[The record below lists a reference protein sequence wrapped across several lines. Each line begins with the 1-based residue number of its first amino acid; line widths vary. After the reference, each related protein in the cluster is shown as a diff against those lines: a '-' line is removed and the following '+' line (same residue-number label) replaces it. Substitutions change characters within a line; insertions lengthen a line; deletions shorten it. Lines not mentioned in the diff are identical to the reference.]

1 MKQSKKKTVADE
13 IFLKG
18 LAFDRQG
25 QTAKSVACYLD
36 ALRHEP
42 GHADS
47 LHMLGIYRAQRGELD
62 AAIQLMKAAI
72 GSNPNFPDFHYN
84 LAKALELADKNIEAE
99 KEYREVLKLKP
110 AHVDALINLSHLM
123 LDKPDPESAIQYA
136 ARALHLQPRSVGAH
150 NNLALALNSLDR
162 SEEAEQILLRA
173 LEYDPDSADTLVN
186 LSRVYKRWERYQEA
200 IACLRRAVALNPNL
214 PEALSNLGSA
224 LKFEGKLDEALS
236 YIRKALSLAP
246 KASAHS
252 NLLFNLNYHPG
263 YSAAEVFQEHLTWA
277 QRYANDLTRAAAPLL
292 LDKDPSRRLRI
303 GYVSPDFRQHPV
315 ATFLRPIFANHD
327 KNKFEIYCY
336 SGVSTADDTTLWFE
350 QQCSTWRD
358 IVGKTD
364 EDVAGLIRKDQIDIL
379 VDLSGHTSGNR
390 LLTFARKPAPVQVS
404 YLGYLGTTGMAAMD
418 YKITDA
424 AMDPVGLTERFHTER
439 MLRLPH
445 SMWSY
450 SPPPDAPA
458 PSPAPAL
465 TRGYVTFGSFN
476 NSAKVGPEVIG
487 AWARILQEIPEAR
500 LVMVTK
506 GDGSVHEY
514 FRNEFGRHGIARER
528 IELHRRMPL
537 TDYLRL
543 HAEVDICL
551 DSFPYTGGTTSCHSL
566 WMGVPVLTLPGIKPF
581 SRSGASILSALGLA
595 DWIAGSVEAYVE
607 TAVRKASDAAALQP
621 LRAGMRAR
629 MQASPLMNEKAFT
642 QAIEAMYTA
651 IQAQA
656 VDSRD

>member
-25 QTAKSVACYLD
+25 QTAKAVACYLD

-465 TRGYVTFGSFN
+465 TRGYATFGSFN

>member
-1 MKQSKKKTVADE
+1 MKPSKKKTIADE

-18 LAFDRQG
+18 LALDRQG
-25 QTAKSVACYLD
+25 LTSKAVACYSD

-47 LHMLGIYRAQRGELD
+47 LHMLGIYRARKGELD

-72 GSNPNFPDFHYN
+72 GSNPHFPDYRYN
-84 LAKALELADKNIEAE
+84 LAKALELADKNVEAE

-123 LDKPDPESAIQYA
+123 LNKPDPEAAIRYA
-136 ARALHLQPRSVGAH
+136 ARALDLQPRSVGAH

-162 SEEAEQILLRA
+162 SEEAEPILLRA
-173 LEYDPDSADTLVN
+173 LEYAPDSADTLVN
-186 LSRVYKRWERYQEA
+186 LSRVYMRRERYQEA

-252 NLLFNLNYHPG
+252 NLLFTLNYHPG
-263 YSAAEVFQEHLTWA
+263 YSAAEVFQEHLAWA
-277 QRYANDLTRAAAPLL
+277 QCYANDLTTAAAPLL
-292 LDKDPSRRLRI
+292 LDQDSSCRVRI

-315 ATFLRPIFANHD
+315 ATFLRPIVANHD
-327 KNKFEIYCY
+327 KSKFEIYCY
-336 SGVSTADDTTLWFE
+336 SDVSTADDTTRWFE
-350 QQCSTWRD
+350 QQCNTWRD
-358 IVGKTD
+358 IVGKAD
-364 EDVAGLIRKDQIDIL
+364 EAVAKLIRNDRIDIL
-379 VDLSGHTSGNR
+379 VDLAGHSSANR
-390 LLTFARKPAPVQVS
+390 LLAFARKPAPVQVS

-424 AMDPVGLTERFHTER
+424 VMDPPGLTERFHTER

-445 SMWSY
+445 SMWCY

-514 FRNEFGRHGIARER
+514 FRNEFGRHGIVRER

-595 DWIAGSVEAYVE
+595 EWIAGSVDAYVE
-607 TAVRKASDAAALQP
+607 TAVRKASDAAALQA

-651 IQAQA
+651 IQAQV
-656 VDSRD
+656 VDSRN

>member
-1 MKQSKKKTVADE
+1 MKQSRKKTVADE

-25 QTAKSVACYLD
+25 QTSRAVACYTD

-84 LAKALELADKNIEAE
+84 LAKALELDDKNIEAE

-123 LDKPDPESAIQYA
+123 LDKPDPEAAIRYA
-136 ARALHLQPRSVGAH
+136 ASALELQPRSVGAH
-150 NNLALALNSLDR
+150 NNLALALNRLDR

-173 LEYDPDSADTLVN
+173 LEYAPDSADTLVN
-186 LSRVYKRWERYQEA
+186 LSRVYMRRERYQEA

-236 YIRKALSLAP
+236 YFRKSLSLAP
-246 KASAHS
+246 NASVHS
-252 NLLFNLNYHPG
+252 NLLFTLNYHPG
-263 YSAAEVFQEHLTWA
+263 YSAAEGFQEHLAWA
-277 QRYANDLTRAAAPLL
+277 QHYANDLTRAAPPVLPN
-292 LDKDPSRRLRI
+292 KDPSRRLRI

-327 KNKFEIYCY
+327 KSTFEIYCY
-336 SGVSTADDTTLWFE
+336 SDVSNADDTTRWFE

-364 EDVAGLIRKDQIDIL
+364 EDVAELIRKDRIDIL
-379 VDLSGHTSGNR
+379 VDLAGHTSGNR
-390 LLTFARKPAPVQVS
+390 LLSFARKPAPVQVS

-418 YKITDA
+418 YKITDTV
-424 AMDPVGLTERFHTER
+424 MDPVGLTERFHTER

-465 TRGYVTFGSFN
+465 TRGYATFGSFN

-528 IELHRRMPL
+528 IELNRRMPL

-566 WMGVPVLTLPGIKPF
+566 WMGVPVLTLPDIKPF

-607 TAVRKASDAAALQP
+607 TAVRKASDAAALQA
-621 LRAGMRAR
+621 LRAGMRTR
-629 MQASPLMNEKAFT
+629 MQASPLLNGEAFT
-642 QAIEAMYTA
+642 RSIEAVYTA
-651 IQAQA
+651 MRAQ
-656 VDSRD
+656 SPNSTS